1 MSIRPTEYAT
11 NGLLGIGTP
20 QANPTVEAEF
30 CALRPAGVGLVAA
43 RLVCLHRNPERR
55 LRSYLDDLDRT
66 LARYDSLR
74 LDAFGFACTGST
86 YLCGYDAEREL
97 VARLEDRFGYP
108 VITAAAA
115 IEARL
120 KALGAS
126 AIALIAPY
134 PDWLLN
140 PGIDFWTARGFRV
153 PVVGH
158 ARLPGADLHQIYEL
172 GSHQALDVMRS
183 LDLDGVDA
191 VLFSGTGMPSLR
203 AILAAQPET
212 GLPVI
217 SSNLALAGCLFDHI
231 GLDGNAATAAESW
244 APRIPSL

>member
-1 MSIRPTEYAT
+1 MSIRPAEYAAK
-11 NGLLGIGTP
+11 GLLGIGTP

-30 CALRPAGVGLVAA
+30 CALRPAGVGLVTA
-43 RLVCLHRNPERR
+43 RMVCLEPDPERR
-55 LRSYLDDLDRT
+55 LRSYLDDLEHT
-66 LARYDSLR
+66 LARYDTLR

-86 YLCGYDAEREL
+86 YLRGYDAEREL
-97 VARLEDRFGYP
+97 VTRLEDRFGYP
-108 VITAAAA
+108 VITATAA

-120 KALGAS
+120 KSLDAS
-126 AIALIAPY
+126 AIALITPY
-134 PDWLLN
+134 PDWLFKT
-140 PGIDFWTARGFRV
+140 GIDYWTARGFRM
-153 PVVGH
+153 PVIGH

-172 GSHQALDVMRS
+172 GSQQALDVLRS

-217 SSNLALAGCLFDHI
+217 SSNLALAGCLFDRI
-231 GLDGNAATAAESW
+231 GLDGNAVTAPESW
-244 APRIPSL
+244 APRVPSL